1 MSPRLFL
8 PLLSIFACF
17 TAASCSSTATLA
29 KTASKPAG
37 KSVQGEKPAKLKR
50 GSQEI
55 VRTTAYTHLEK
66 DSLPYGK
73 KNAAGTQLKYGKVRS
88 AAADWSVYPLGTVF
102 KIEGQPY
109 LYEVDD
115 YGSALVGTET
125 IDLYKPSFGKM
136 NDWGVR
142 HVPIKVVKWGDYD
155 KSLHLLSGR
164 THAKH
169 CREMYYSIKNKK
181 EKGARG

>member
-1 MSPRLFL
+1 M
-8 PLLSIFACF
+8 
-17 TAASCSSTATLA
+17 TAASCSSTAPLA
-29 KTASKPAG
+29 KSSSKTE
-37 KSVQGEKPAKLKR
+37 KSSQMAKPQKLKR
-50 GSQEI
+50 GSQEV

-73 KNAAGTQLKYGKVRS
+73 KNAAGTNLKYGKVRS

-155 KSLHLLSGR
+155 KSLELLSGR
-164 THAKH
+164 KFAEH
-169 CREMYYSIKNKK
+169 CREMYYAIKNKK
-181 EKGARG
+181 DKSTSS

>member
-1 MSPRLFL
+1 MN
-8 PLLSIFACF
+8 
-17 TAASCSSTATLA
+17 
-29 KTASKPAG
+29 KP
-37 KSVQGEKPAKLKR
+37 QKLKR
-50 GSQEI
+50 GSQEV

-73 KNAAGTQLKYGKVRS
+73 KNAAGTNLKYGKVRS

-164 THAKH
+164 KFADH
-169 CREMYYSIKNKK
+169 CREMYYAIKNKK
-181 EKGARG
+181 DKGTSS

>member
-1 MSPRLFL
+1 MFSRIFL
-8 PLLSIFACF
+8 PLAAAGACLA
-17 TAASCSSTATLA
+17 TVSCSSTSVVAQK
-29 KTASKPAG
+29 KTSDPSKVARTG
-37 KSVQGEKPAKLKR
+37 KEIKKTRQG
-50 GSQEI
+50 I

-73 KNAAGTQLKYGKVRS
+73 LNAAGTTLKYGKVRS

-115 YGSALVGTET
+115 YGSALVGTDT

-142 HVPIKVVKWGDYD
+142 HVPIKVVRWGDYD

-164 THAKH
+164 QHAKH

-181 EKGARG
+181 ARG